1 MSKDKRILGK
11 TFFFPAFIFTCGFL
25 QQLLAGLPQFS
36 LGLRGGFSFDVAVME
51 MIWADCPGL
60 ALENLTHVF
69 GMSQEGKCQVEITV
83 PILSKMEQRQ
93 EGPVLLHL
101 HAWPG

>member
-1 MSKDKRILGK
+1 
-11 TFFFPAFIFTCGFL
+11 
-25 QQLLAGLPQFS
+25 
-36 LGLRGGFSFDVAVME
+36 ME
-51 MIWADCPGL
+51 MIWADCPEL
-60 ALENLTHVF
+60 ALENLVCVF

-83 PILSKMEQRQ
+83 PILSEMEQRQ